1 MGASSSFILMKPA
14 QPLLEINAIK
24 MGVLI
29 KTSEVVTYKSLLVEA
44 LTMEDGITEVMDG
57 IMEAMVG
64 IMEVVDGI
72 MVEVDG
78 IMEVGVTQD
87 PLVPLDPPP
96 LAMADLLWVPS

>member
-29 KTSEVVTYKSLLVEA
+29 KTSEAVTYKSLLVEA
-44 LTMEDGITEVMDG
+44 LTMEDGITEVADGITEVMDG
-57 IMEAMVG
+57 TMGVVVG

-78 IMEVGVTQD
+78 IMEVGVIRD
-87 PLVPLDPPP
+87 PLVPQDPLDPPP
-96 LAMADLLWVPS
+96 

>member
-1 MGASSSFILMKPA
+1 MGASSSFVPMKPA
-14 QPLLEINAIK
+14 LPLQETNATK

-29 KTSEVVTYKSLLVEA
+29 KISEAVTYKSLPVEA
-44 LTMEDGITEVMDG
+44 LTMEDGT
-57 IMEAMVG
+57 MEAMVG

-78 IMEVGVTQD
+78 IMEVGVTLD
-87 PLVPLDPPP
+87 PLVPLDPLDLPP

>member
-1 MGASSSFILMKPA
+1 MG
-14 QPLLEINAIK
+14 QETNATK

-29 KTSEVVTYKSLLVEA
+29 KISEVVTFKSLLVEV
-44 LTMEDGITEVMDG
+44 LTMADGITEVADG
-57 IMEAMVG
+57 IMEVMDGTMEAMAG

-87 PLVPLDPPP
+87 PLVPLDPLDPPP